1 MTYVIQNQYA
11 SVLFDSW
18 YSCQSN
24 DTRSTWPSK
33 MWTTSP
39 SHRKV
44 AVGGILSGT
53 STSSISRICCESR
66 GLSNDSISPA
76 HRGTNEAA
84 HRGRILEL
92 HLQDFTTIKI
102 LRNAQFTSIHITWA
116 LDMNSSKVIQK
127 FLTSHDPSHI
137 RFTSLAVDPTC
148 SSPSM
153 PAIFKPRLAARFARL
168 RVVSPSPKQPSAAAV
183 VPQWYGRRRARCNWK
198 HLQWIWFQGSK
209 VQAGQN
215 PQKSRWGL
223 QKKPPTDE
231 D

>member
-1 MTYVIQNQYA
+1 MPIKWHSLNMTLKDVDNLTEPQKGRG
-11 SVLFDSW
+11 SW
-18 YSCQSN
+18 HCFWSINIFNLQDLLWKS
-24 DTRSTWPSK
+24 RLVKWFHFTW
-33 MWTTSP
+33 
-39 SHRKV
+39 
-44 AVGGILSGT
+44 G
-53 STSSISRICCESR
+53 
-66 GLSNDSISPA
+66 
-76 HRGTNEAA
+76 HRGTNEAS

-92 HLQDFTTIKI
+92 HLQDFTTIKL
-102 LRNAQFTSIHITWA
+102 LRNTQFTSIHITWA
-116 LDMNSSKVIQK
+116 LDINWSKVIQK
-127 FLTSHDPSHI
+127 ILTSHDLSHI